1 MEIERNEAIIKLDKI
16 NTKQFNNNIGEPEKE
31 KNAILYDSC
40 HVELAISNYQ
50 LREIAQQFDEL
61 QVQHELSKEHELT
74 IKQSSSRKRS
84 TIMDMDTRKRQKA
97 EKRYNISKQPPLE
110 YVCGT
115 IRELVRDTRK
125 IEISTSK

>member
-1 MEIERNEAIIKLDKI
+1 MRSRKKAFQIQAKQEEICNLP
-16 NTKQFNNNIGEPEKE
+16 G
-31 KNAILYDSC
+31 
-40 HVELAISNYQ
+40 V
-50 LREIAQQFDEL
+50 
-61 QVQHELSKEHELT
+61 KEHELT
-74 IKQSSSRKRS
+74 IKQSSSQKRS
-84 TIMDMDTRKRQKA
+84 MIMDTDTRKQQKS